1 MHHENGL
8 FHAVVILESLRN
20 IISKMKYRL
29 LSVISVAIL
38 TWSGAMAQ
46 QKWTLRQCIDYAME
60 HNLQI
65 LQSQNS
71 IESAEVDV
79 KQAKSQLFPSLTFSS
94 QQMLGF
100 QKVETQNYG
109 SFDSK
114 ATNPSYNGSYGL
126 QGNLTL
132 YNGGSNIN
140 SLRQSRLS
148 LQAQQL
154 ENEKTANDIVI
165 RLIQAYYQ
173 VLYAHESVLTNE
185 EIVKVSEKE
194 LERTQARLAVG
205 KSSKVDVAQMESQL
219 QQNRYQ
225 LTQAAVQEAENLL
238 TLKQLLQLTP
248 DSAFEVEIAQFS
260 DDDVLSLIPSVAE
273 SEQMAIAN
281 LPNMKAADLRV
292 KSSEMQVK
300 IAKGSYLPT
309 VSLNAGV
316 TTGNGNI
323 YQGSFG
329 QQVTDHLNSSV
340 GLSVQVPIYDRRQTR
355 SSVDKAKI
363 QLSNTLLEQE
373 NTLLDLQNT
382 IASVHLDI
390 ESAQSR
396 YRSAVASEEAARQSF
411 EMMDERYGVGL
422 ESLIDLLTEKN
433 NYLRAKQETLQSKYT
448 SLLNQELLKCYT
460 GQER

>member
-1 MHHENGL
+1 M
-8 FHAVVILESLRN
+8 ILRVLC
-20 IISKMKYRL
+20 
-29 LSVISVAIL
+29 VISVAIL
-38 TWSGAMAQ
+38 GWSETVAQ
-46 QKWTLRQCIDYAME
+46 QKWTLHQCIDYAME

-65 LQSQNS
+65 QQSQNS
-71 IESAEVDV
+71 LQSAEVDV

-94 QQMLGF
+94 QQQLGF

-109 SFDSK
+109 SYDSK

-132 YNGGSNIN
+132 YNGGANIN
-140 SLRQSRLS
+140 TLRQSRLS

-154 ENEKTANDIVI
+154 ENEKTANDIEI

-194 LERTQARLAVG
+194 LERTQARQEVG

-225 LTQAAVQEAENLL
+225 LTQAKVQEAENLL
-238 TLKQLLQLTP
+238 SLKQILQLP
-248 DSAFEVEIAQFS
+248 ADSEFEVEIAQFS
-260 DDDVLSLIPSVAE
+260 DDDVLSLIPTVAE

-281 LPNMKAADLRV
+281 LPDMKAADLRV

-300 IAKGSYLPT
+300 IARGSYLPT

-316 TTGNGNI
+316 NTSNGNI

-329 QQVTDHLNSSV
+329 KQLSDHINSSV
-340 GLSVQVPIYDRRQTR
+340 GLSLQVPIYDRRQTR

-422 ESLIDLLTEKN
+422 ESVIDLLTEKN

-460 GQER
+460 EQER